1 MLCDDTQDN
10 CKDKNSIFFDGHSF
24 VEKDGSIT
32 EGFNSAEVLKGVHC
46 RVEIEYLTY
55 WLGDKIQEDRPWRSR
70 FSKYIVPSLEY
81 DYHEET
87 KSQIR
92 MDFDD
97 DFCRL
102 VFLIY
107 Q

>member
-1 MLCDDTQDN
+1 MPCDKTHDL
-10 CKDKNSIFFDGHSF
+10 CKDEDSIIVQRHSF
-24 VEKDGSIT
+24 VEIDGSIA
-32 EGFNSAEVLKGVHC
+32 EGFNPAEVLKGVHC
-46 RVEIEYLTY
+46 RVVIEYLTY
-55 WLGDKIQEDRPWRSR
+55 RLGDKIQEDHPWSNS
-70 FSKYIVPSLEY
+70 FSKYIVPSIEF
-81 DYHEET
+81 DWHEET

-92 MDFDD
+92 MDFGD